1 MPPSTVTTAP
11 GRQRFSDDE
20 LLDAALGLFHARGY
34 HVLQMNDLAVAANTS
49 KPTLYARLGSKEEI
63 YIRVLEREA
72 GLLQSALYAEY
83 ARASN
88 APLGEVVEIAMLA
101 FFRFAQARRAGFDLL
116 FRSEP
121 GGPGHGI
128 GERSMDEVIDHV
140 AQLID
145 TYIVRSGH
153 QPGSRTPLL
162 AAAGVGAA
170 RQVCQYA
177 LDTGDD
183 LDKAGALVT
192 AFATAAIRLI
202 DVEMLPEL
210 DVRRE
215 DEGE

>member
-1 MPPSTVTTAP
+1 MITTAP

-20 LLDAALGLFHARGY
+20 LLDAALELFHTRGY
-34 HVLQMNDLAVAANTS
+34 HAVQMTDLAARAHTS
-49 KPTLYARLGSKEEI
+49 KPTLYARLGSKEEV

-72 GLLQSALYAEY
+72 NLLQSELYEQY
-83 ARASN
+83 ARASS

-101 FFRFAQARRAGFDLL
+101 FFQFARRRRAGYDLL

-128 GERSMDEVIDHV
+128 GERAMDEVIGHV
-140 AQLID
+140 RQLID
-145 TYIVRSGH
+145 NFIARSGA

-177 LDTGDD
+177 LDTGHD
-183 LDKAGALVT
+183 LDEAGTLVT
-192 AFATAAIRLI
+192 TFADAAMRL
-202 DVEMLPEL
+202 L
-210 DVRRE
+210 DPAVLLDLDIRRE
-215 DEGE
+215 E